1 MRLTLFFHAL
11 WMLCA
16 MGTTVLAVV
25 PDASVPLRSGA
36 FLLGFVLAV
45 AAMSTNAIPDPA
57 WVGLLV
63 AIVAVGHLFRPRI
76 APLTLLI
83 AGALAGLWS
92 ALLQVQGLPAS
103 LAFLVAAVLP
113 GAATLFSIRRPVFAP
128 ATLKDEALLIIV
140 VLAAATALGPGVA
153 DGWRSAS
160 ALNLE
165 SPDAVVHAVP
175 GWTIAVVAGTTALG
189 GLYSLW
195 VRR

>member
-25 PDASVPLRSGA
+25 PETPVPLRAGA
-36 FLLGFVLAV
+36 LLLGFVLAF
-45 AAMSTNAIPDPA
+45 ASTSTDALPDPA
-57 WVGLLV
+57 GVGLVV
-63 AIVAVGHLFRPRI
+63 AIVALGHLFRPGI

-92 ALLQVQGLPAS
+92 ALLRVQGLPTSVA
-103 LAFLVAAVLP
+103 LLVGAVLP
-113 GAATLFSIRRPVFAP
+113 ATATLLSFRRPVFAP
-128 ATLKDEALLIIV
+128 AILKDEALLIIV

-165 SPDAVVHAVP
+165 SQDAVAQAVP
-175 GWTIAVVAGTTALG
+175 GWTIAVVGATAALG

-195 VRR
+195 MRR